1 MVKVALLGIIAII
14 TAILFKKGKE
24 EFSFYISIGACVIIL
39 LMGISNLEV
48 ILDAID
54 KLKRYINIDQNYVDI
69 LIKIVGITYVT
80 EFASA
85 LCKDSGY
92 QAIAGQIELVGKLT
106 ILAMGMP
113 ILLALLETISS
124 FLTA

>member
-85 LCKDSGY
+85 LCKDLDTKQLQGRLSWWASLPY
-92 QAIAGQIELVGKLT
+92 WQWVCL
-106 ILAMGMP
+106 
-113 ILLALLETISS
+113 
-124 FLTA
+124 FYWHY